1 MTVALQVEAGKDLQ
15 KAKLECENLKR
26 QLLQQEIN
34 FNIQKTEALT
44 RWKPNAPTLGVCL
57 LKGTVCNSCPVT
69 PTPPSPHSPKN
80 FEHSTE
86 GLHLHCLGSCCH
98 GMSVA

>member
-1 MTVALQVEAGKDLQ
+1 MPLLQVEAGKDLQ

-44 RWKPNAPTLGVCL
+44 RWKPNAPTLGVCSL
-57 LKGTVCNSCPVT
+57 LKGTLCNSFLT
-69 PTPPSPHSPKN
+69 NPPSN
-80 FEHSTE
+80 TLSTSIQRP
-86 GLHLHCLGSCCH
+86 HLHCLGVLAVATCH
-98 GMSVA
+98 RMCEA